1 MKRSCLSAVARRTI
15 RLGQARGFS
24 LIEIL
29 LSLVLGLIVLAGIM
43 QVYLSNQQTTRYLR
57 GMANVQENGRFAVDL
72 LARNLRMAGYDDPD
86 TALDPVAA
94 FAPTAPDTS
103 GLFGIDGA
111 SGAPD
116 TLITRFEGGNNIR
129 DCLGNLVAA
138 STAVQNTFTV
148 DAATE
153 ELVCATRHSGSM
165 TITTQPLATGIENLR
180 VWYGEDTDGDLVA
193 NRYVTA
199 SGVGNWAN
207 VISLRMAL
215 LVNSEIE
222 VLPQAGTAC
231 LGCITFAP
239 PADRRL
245 RGEFTTTVGLRNL

>member
-1 MKRSCLSAVARRTI
+1 MLV
-15 RLGQARGFS
+15 
-24 LIEIL
+24 
-29 LSLVLGLIVLAGIM
+29 SLVLGLIVLAGIM

-57 GMANVQENGRFAVDL
+57 GMANVQENGRFALDL
-72 LARNLRMAGYDDPD
+72 LARNLRMARYNDPD

-103 GLFGIDGA
+103 GLFGVDGA

-148 DAATE
+148 NTSAG
-153 ELVCATRHSGSM
+153 ELNCATRHSGSA
-165 TITTQPLATGIENLR
+165 TTLTQPLAAGIENLR
-180 VWYGEDTDGDLVA
+180 VLYGVDTSGDRIA
-193 NRYVTA
+193 NRYTTA
-199 SGVGNWAN
+199 AGVGNWGN
-207 VISLRMAL
+207 VVSLRISL

-222 VLPQAGTAC
+222 VLPQSDTVC
-231 LGCITFAP
+231 LGCSTFAP
-239 PADRRL
+239 PADRRV
-245 RGEFTTTVGLRNL
+245 RGEFTTTVGLRNF